1 MQVLEFDFDWQAGE
15 SIQASELASTCAS
28 LRIQINNSILTR
40 VVDHCDNRVR
50 EFIHVPLYPLAEWL
64 ATNWWTLIHESEYR
78 TGLDNPSFLER
89 HAIAPSSEGY
99 RYPNMQVV
107 SFDTRT
113 RVTWEH
119 ERLQWTDLEFL
130 EREGCEW
137 IDKERFIEACAS
149 LVDDVIARLMAC
161 DITNTLLQEEWET
174 IQRADPEEQK
184 FCRTAATLGLDPYSI
199 DGVRQSEVILLE
211 ETLSG
216 AVLEEALPVISAE
229 RLETEL
235 VAIQRVLRVG
245 KANTI
250 PLNRLTAL
258 RSEIDVTANDEAHD
272 PPWMLGYNLAR
283 NVRTQLDLDG
293 MPLASWPALG
303 QALGERR
310 IEDGRLSRS
319 KAFSQSRLLNGVV
332 TSSDEGLPAFAF
344 RPGGTSQTCRFRFCR
359 GLAELLLAPG
369 SDALLTSARSNRQQ
383 RGRAFAAEFL
393 APSNSLR
400 EELHQSVLDEDEIED
415 LASRF
420 GVSQWVI
427 EHQVKNHGIARI
439 KHENLRDESW
449 IQ

>member
-1 MQVLEFDFDWQAGE
+1 MQVLEFDFNWQADE
-15 SIQASELASTCAS
+15 SIQASELASTCAA
-28 LRIQINNSILTR
+28 LRIRINNSILTR
-40 VVDHCDNRVR
+40 VVDHSDKRVR

-89 HAIAPSSEGY
+89 HALAPSREGY

-107 SFDTRT
+107 SFDART
-113 RVTWEH
+113 RVTWKH
-119 ERLQWTDLEFL
+119 ERFQWTDLEFL

-137 IDKERFIEACAS
+137 IDKERFIETCAS
-149 LVDDVIARLMAC
+149 FVDDVVARLTTC

-174 IQRADPEEQK
+174 IRRADREEQS
-184 FCRTAATLGLDPYSI
+184 FCKTAAALGLDPYSI
-199 DGVRQSEVILLE
+199 DDGRQSEVMLLE

-235 VAIQRVLRVG
+235 RAIQRVLRVG

-250 PLNRLTAL
+250 PLNRFTAL
-258 RSEIDVTANDEAHD
+258 RSEIDLTAIDEAHD

-283 NVRTQLDLDG
+283 IVRTQLDLDG
-293 MPLASWPALG
+293 MPLASWPALS
-303 QALGERR
+303 QALGESR

-319 KAFSQSRLLNGVV
+319 RAFSQSKLLNGIV
-332 TSSDEGLPAFAF
+332 TSGDEGLPAFAF
-344 RPGGTSQTCRFRFCR
+344 RPGGTSQSCRFRFCR

-400 EELHQSVLDEDEIED
+400 EQLHSSVLDEDEIED

-427 EHQVKNHGIARI
+427 EHQVKNHGIAQI
-439 KHENLRDESW
+439 KHDNLREEPW
-449 IQ
+449 MP